1 MLNVNVNVQSTCQT
15 WRQNI
20 TIFTVIHSFQSHYK
34 GYLAGKSEDVDQQW
48 TSSSSAAYSI
58 TIAIKHRSYH
68 NSQAEISRKELHFGN
83 LWSLYC
89 TRWYFY
95 FYNVVE
101 VPAWAPVGDIYIYL
115 IENPSPYTP
124 QKLKA
129 YKSTDSNLIFRR
141 GWVHN
146 DVVWK
151 VKTNKHL
158 HYQSKDDCHLIA
170 SYQLASYMLLAS
182 SL

>member
-68 NSQAEISRKELHFGN
+68 NSQTEISRKKLHFGN

-89 TRWYFY
+89 TRWYLY
-95 FYNVVE
+95 FCNVVE
-101 VPAWAPVGDIYIYL
+101 VPAWAPVWRYL
-115 IENPSPYTP
+115 HISNRKSVPLHTSKTESLP
-124 QKLKA
+124 KA
-129 YKSTDSNLIFRR
+129 QI
-141 GWVHN
+141 V
-146 DVVWK
+146 
-151 VKTNKHL
+151 
-158 HYQSKDDCHLIA
+158 I
-170 SYQLASYMLLAS
+170 
-182 SL
+182 

>member
-1 MLNVNVNVQSTCQT
+1 MLNVNVNVKCKCSVYMSDL
-15 WRQNI
+15 RQNI

-68 NSQAEISRKELHFGN
+68 NSQRYLEKNYIPGTCDPFTAPADIFISITLSKSLPELQ
-83 LWSLYC
+83 C
-89 TRWYFY
+89 
-95 FYNVVE
+95 
-101 VPAWAPVGDIYIYL
+101 GDIYIYL

-129 YKSTDSNLIFRR
+129 YQ
-141 GWVHN
+141 
-146 DVVWK
+146 
-151 VKTNKHL
+151 KHR
-158 HYQSKDDCHLIA
+158 
-170 SYQLASYMLLAS
+170 
-182 SL
+182 